1 MDDGRERGFVSA
13 VSFRDVD
20 FRFAFAGWLRR
31 SFFQTNYR
39 AYVRDADG
47 QRAVFF
53 FGTTLDSRLVA
64 VPRLVWGMPW
74 HPGRTSIEAEWMN
87 GVCTGYRHRCDG
99 AWGGADVALIGS
111 ADPAG
116 RLDGFAD
123 ADDTAHVLTHP
134 LDGWFR
140 RPDGRLGAYA
150 VWHERMNMTVG
161 RAVRARYDVFD
172 ELGLVVPGGTSHSV
186 LLIPSVEFDVL
197 LPPRKPGRER
207 VSSDWQAMD
216 PVRIGA
222 DVRLL
227 RFRGGPMGYLERS
240 VRHDAP
246 GRPRSGRRDERTVPA
261 GGRDIAHAARSGGR
275 DPGRSRTRRPGRR
288 RR

>member
-1 MDDGRERGFVSA
+1 MSPTAAEAFAQPRPRVHGLDATTTLQDFAIVTFDVEPARLASVLPTGLVPEVRTMDDGRERGFVSA

-39 AYVRDADG
+39 AYVRDVDG

-74 HPGRTSIEAEWMN
+74 HPGRTSIEAEWMD

-99 AWGGADVALIGS
+99 AWGGADVELIGS

-123 ADDTAHVLTHP
+123 ADDAAHVLTHP

-140 RPDGRLGAYA
+140 RPDGRLGGYA
-150 VWHERMNMTVG
+150 VWHERMKMTVG
-161 RAVRARYDVFD
+161 RAVRARYDVFG
-172 ELGLVVPGGTSHSV
+172 ELGLVAPGGAPHSV

-197 LPPRKPGRER
+197 LPP
-207 VSSDWQAMD
+207 
-216 PVRIGA
+216 
-222 DVRLL
+222 
-227 RFRGGPMGYLERS
+227 
-240 VRHDAP
+240 
-246 GRPRSGRRDERTVPA
+246 T
-261 GGRDIAHAARSGGR
+261 
-275 DPGRSRTRRPGRR
+275 
-288 RR
+288 